1 MASKP
6 KFVVGLGASAGGL
19 EALENCFDH
28 LPLDSD
34 CAFIV
39 VMHLSRDFKS
49 MLDELLAR
57 HTGMK
62 VHPARNGEEMQGNN
76 VYVIQP
82 KTTVEVDGLRLD
94 VSTRPDV
101 DPSGAAT
108 SIDTLFKSIAKHWG
122 NKGAAIVLSGSG
134 SDGAKGIVAVREA
147 DGFTCAQAPETAK
160 FDSMPV
166 AAIATDCVNAIE
178 APEQIGQIVIEGLL
192 LPPISTKSNIL
203 SDHDAAMK
211 EIIDSVIGASDL
223 DARQYK
229 HSTFERRVQRRMMDL
244 RIKSLSEY
252 AQKIGEDPKE
262 AEALSQALLIG
273 VTDFFRDDAPY
284 SIIKQQIIPEIIK
297 QAYDEDRSIRIWC
310 PGCATGEEPYSI
322 AMLFREALLD
332 MPFKIE
338 VQIFAT
344 DISRKHLEEAGR
356 GEYSEERISNVPED
370 LRSKYFSKNETDGR
384 WTVNTDLR
392 KMIVFAPHDLL
403 SDPPFT
409 KLDLITCRNILIYFS
424 IEAQQRI
431 IGGFSFGL
439 KERAFLFLGASET
452 VGGQR
457 DAFEFIDARNRIFRR
472 TGYQG
477 SRSALARTREL
488 YPILTGQTS
497 RQTKSTKAREIA
509 LQPVYAAILK
519 DYAPASLLVD
529 SNRELTHSFG
539 EATQYLST
547 QEGLANLDITE
558 MVDRALRTPIIAALE
573 RAVKDK
579 KPLTFSRIELDA
591 TPEAGKIVDLTVR
604 PLLGN
609 EDDQVSHLLIVIDGS
624 KYGSGDKTDQEIV
637 PAYSSDA
644 LVQSQIT
651 ELQEDLDRTREA
663 LQSTIEEIETANEEL
678 QASNEEL
685 MSANEELQSTNEEL
699 SSVNEELYSV
709 NAEYH
714 RQNDDLTRLTS
725 DFDLLLNA
733 TNIGVLFLDKDAKIT
748 RYTGLAGE
756 LFNLHDNDIGRPL
769 SNFRSPFVGVDPEK
783 LRKEA
788 KMDDHVHETEVVHEN
803 GSNWLVRSV
812 SDENN
817 FESVLA
823 FIDIS
828 ELRNAEKEARD
839 ALTMLEAIRKTT
851 RAYYLELNFEMS
863 VVTNQLGF
871 DEYVGIEDMTL
882 PYELPFTNVHPDDL
896 DMLKKTQAEIKAN
909 GHGELIYRMWNAES
923 ENYRFIRAVGTRSDE
938 GKWRL
943 AAYDVDDIFRS
954 EQETLRQKAILDATL
969 SVSRSF
975 KAFIDSDNRYQF
987 VNNAYRTQ
995 FGIGELDIAGLLVED
1010 VLPEH
1015 LYSQVRDKIKTVRRG
1030 EDAKF
1035 TLEAVVDG
1043 EMSMLSVEYKPV
1055 LQDGDEII
1063 GFVVDGL
1070 DVSNLIEYGRQLDA
1084 TDRTLCIA
1092 TRQSNQA
1099 VMIIEI
1105 NSGLIEF
1112 ANRTAMTRLGIKQE
1126 NFLPNQVKVSRIT
1139 PEWGDKRWQ
1148 DYFEM
1153 VLDGVK
1159 NLENDVVFF
1168 DGSSKT
1174 ARADVFT
1181 EIVKISETENR
1192 AVVRIFENSE
1202 KLQMLDDLR
1211 DRSQQLA
1218 ISNRELEQFTSAVA
1232 HDLRTPLRHIS
1243 QFAEMLEKNQT
1254 GMTSEEMTENAGI
1267 IGKSSKTLSHMVTG
1281 LLDYARIGRAQ
1292 PELGSCD
1299 LNEAVASATQL
1310 LTGEIEKTGAK
1321 ITVGD
1326 LPTVTGDSD
1335 LMIQLFQNLI
1345 ANSIKYRKKDSDSV
1359 IEIDAVEDHG
1369 MVEVRISDNGIGIN
1383 PDYGDRIFELFR
1395 RLHGDKEYS
1404 GLGLGLATCRRIAEL
1419 HKARIELDTGY
1430 EDGSRF
1436 ILTNLVKNV
1445 P

>member
-1 MASKP
+1 MGLKP

-19 EALENCFDH
+19 EALEHYFDH

-49 MLDELLAR
+49 MLDELLSR

-62 VHPARNGEEMQGNN
+62 VQAARNGIEMEANS

-147 DGFTCAQAPETAK
+147 EGFTCAQSPETAK

-178 APEQIGQIVIEGLL
+178 APEQLGQTVIEGLL
-192 LPPISTKSNIL
+192 LPTISRKSNIL

-211 EIIDSVIGASDL
+211 QIIDSVVGASDL

-244 RIKSLSEY
+244 RIKSLTEY
-252 AQKIGEDPKE
+252 AKKISEDPDE

-273 VTDFFRDDAPY
+273 VTDFFRDEAPY

-310 PGCATGEEPYSI
+310 PGCATGEEPYSL

-344 DISRKHLEEAGR
+344 DISRKHLDEAGR
-356 GEYSEERISNVPED
+356 GEYNAERISSVPED
-370 LRSKYFSKNETDGR
+370 LRAKYFLKNETDGC
-384 WTVNTDLR
+384 WTVNPDLR

-409 KLDLITCRNILIYFS
+409 KLDLISCRNILIYFS

-431 IGGFSFGL
+431 LGGFSFGL

-457 DAFEFIDARNRIFRR
+457 DAFEFIDARNRVFRR
-472 TGYQG
+472 TAYQG
-477 SRSALARTREL
+477 SSSALARTREL
-488 YPILTGQTS
+488 YPISTAQTH
-497 RQTKSTKAREIA
+497 RQKKSTKAREIV
-509 LQPVYAAILK
+509 LQPVYAAMLK
-519 DYAPASLLVD
+519 EYAPASLLVD
-529 SNRELTHSFG
+529 PNRELTHSFG
-539 EATQYLST
+539 DATQYLRP
-547 QEGLANLDITE
+547 QEGLANLDVTD

-573 RAVKDK
+573 RAAKDK
-579 KPLTFSRIELDA
+579 KPLTFSRIEIDA
-591 TPEAGKIVDLTVR
+591 IPEAGKIVDLTVR
-604 PLLGN
+604 PLFAEGS
-609 EDDQVSHLLIVIDGS
+609 DQATHLLIVIDDS
-624 KYGSGDKTDQEIV
+624 KYGNDDDAAAEIV
-637 PAYSSDA
+637 PAYSSEA
-644 LVQSQIT
+644 LVQGRIT
-651 ELQEDLDRTREA
+651 ELEEELDRTREA

-678 QASNEEL
+678 QASNEQL

-733 TNIGVLFLDKDAKIT
+733 TNIGVLFLDEQAKIT

-769 SNFRSPFVGVDPEK
+769 SNFRSPFPDVNPEK

-788 KMDDHVHETEVVHEN
+788 KMDDKVHETEVVHDD
-803 GSNWLVRSV
+803 GSAWLVRSV
-812 SDENN
+812 SDEHN

-839 ALTMLEAIRKTT
+839 ALIMLEAIRKTT
-851 RAYYLELNFEMS
+851 KAYYLELNS
-863 VVTNQLGF
+863 DLSIVTNQLGF
-871 DEYVGIEDMTL
+871 DEYVGIENIQT

-896 DMLKKTQAEIKAN
+896 PALRETQREIIAN
-909 GHGELIYRMWNAES
+909 GEGELIYRMWNAES
-923 ENYRFIRAVGTRSDE
+923 DSHRYVRAVGAKSED
-938 GKWRL
+938 GKWRI

-954 EQETLRQKAILDATL
+954 EQETRRQKAILDATL

-987 VNNAYRTQ
+987 VNKAYRDQ
-995 FGIGELDIAGLLVED
+995 FGIGEQDISGLLVED

-1015 LYSQVRDKIKTVRRG
+1015 LYSQVREKIKSVRQG
-1030 EDAKF
+1030 EAANF
-1035 TLEAVVDG
+1035 ALESIVDG
-1043 EMSMLSVEYKPV
+1043 ELSMLWVEYKPV
-1055 LQDGDEII
+1055 SQDGEEII

-1070 DVSNLIEYGRQLDA
+1070 DVSSLIEYGKKLDA
-1084 TDRTLCIA
+1084 TDRTICIA

-1099 VMIIEI
+1099 VMIVEI

-1112 ANRTAMTRLGIKQE
+1112 ANRTAMKRLGITQE
-1126 NFLPNQVKVSRIT
+1126 NFLPNEVKVSRVT

-1148 DYFEM
+1148 DYFEA
-1153 VLDGVK
+1153 VLDGTK
-1159 NLENDVVFF
+1159 SLENDVVVF

-1174 ARADVFT
+1174 ARADIFT
-1181 EIVKISETENR
+1181 EIVKVSETENR
-1192 AVVRIFENSE
+1192 AVIRIFENSE
-1202 KLQMLDDLR
+1202 KVQLLDDLR

-1232 HDLRTPLRHIS
+1232 HDLRAPLRHIS

-1254 GMTSEEMTENAGI
+1254 DMSTEELTENAGI
-1267 IGKSSKTLSHMVTG
+1267 IGKSSKTLSNMVSG

-1292 PELGSCD
+1292 PEFGICD
-1299 LNEAVASATQL
+1299 LNEAVSSATQL
-1310 LTGEIEKTGAK
+1310 LTAEIEEADAK
-1321 ITVGD
+1321 VNVTD
-1326 LPTVTGDSD
+1326 LPSVTGNSD
-1335 LMIQLFQNLI
+1335 LLIQLFQNLI
-1345 ANSIKYRKKDSDSV
+1345 ANSIKYRKKDSESI
-1359 IEIDAVEDHG
+1359 IEIDAVEGHG
-1369 MVEVRISDNGIGIN
+1369 LVNLRVSDNGIGIN
-1383 PDYGDRIFELFR
+1383 PEYGDRIFELFR
-1395 RLHGDKEYS
+1395 RLHGDREYS
-1404 GLGLGLATCRRIAEL
+1404 GLGLGLATCRRVAEL
-1419 HKARIELDTGY
+1419 HKARIELDTEY
-1430 EDGSRF
+1430 ENGSRF
-1436 ILTNLVKNV
+1436 ILTNLIKSV